1 MFLVLNILIAP
12 NQLDYF
18 GLFSGPHFVLKFF
31 FFLKIK
37 LDCNFPGFLFIWW
50 PCIIL
55 LLLLL
60 VFFNGVQTTW
70 DLITSYFLVSSLIKK
85 KKEKDLSKKN
95 FLVSSAFS
103 CNCNIL

>member
-1 MFLVLNILIAP
+1 MFLVLNTLIAP

-18 GLFSGPHFVLKFF
+18 GLFSHKSIGPHFVLKFF
-31 FFLKIK
+31 FLKKIK
-37 LDCNFPGFLFIWW
+37 LDCNFPGFLFIGW

-70 DLITSYFLVSSLIKK
+70 DLITSYFLESSLIKK
-85 KKEKDLSKKN
+85 EKRKKLIKKK
-95 FLVSSAFS
+95 FPCIF
-103 CNCNIL
+103 CF